1 MMIKLLKITE
11 IATLTISAYFP
22 NYNLEMESYT
32 CVFIGKINE
41 IYILINEKSNRKI
54 LGFWKI
60 SRDRSQAIIERGY
73 GN

>member
-1 MMIKLLKITE
+1 MKF
-11 IATLTISAYFP
+11 ISYICEF
-22 NYNLEMESYT
+22 
-32 CVFIGKINE
+32 VGKINE

-54 LGFWKI
+54 PGFWKI